1 MKGEELMA
9 TAQIDLKNLARE
21 NEYVRKV
28 LLTGVHSQ
36 LVVMALRPGEEIGE
50 EVHEVDQFIYLV
62 KGEGQAVM
70 AGAAAPFEKGEALFI
85 PAGTLHNV
93 RNTGDSPMKLFTVYS
108 PPAHAAGTVEKV
120 KADVRDESPAVA
132 NG

>member
-1 MKGEELMA
+1 MA
-9 TAQIDLKNLARE
+9 TTQFDLMDLANE
-21 NEYVRKV
+21 NEYFRKV
-28 LLTGVHSQ
+28 LFTGMHSQ

-62 KGEGQAVM
+62 TGEGQAVV
-70 AGAAAPFEKGEALFI
+70 AGTVAPFETGEALCI
-85 PAGTLHNV
+85 PAGKLHNV

-108 PPAHAAGTVEKV
+108 PPEHPAGTVEKV

-132 NG
+132 IG

>member
-1 MKGEELMA
+1 MDSA
-9 TAQIDLKNLARE
+9 PIDLKDVTKE
-21 NEYVRKV
+21 NAYFRKV
-28 LLTGVHSQ
+28 LFTGMHSQ

-62 KGEGQAVM
+62 KGEGLAVV
-70 AGAAAPFEKGEALFI
+70 AGTVAPFEKGEALCI
-85 PAGTLHNV
+85 PAGRLHNV

-108 PPAHAAGTVEKV
+108 PPEHAAGTVEKV

-132 NG
+132 TG